1 VTLPDEKKDVAIH
14 LFEAALAAHDSALPA
29 TLQDQIWEAYLSVA
43 EWLQLPTGAD
53 QEQLTKFTKPST
65 GVEKSASSPSRAE
78 RACGP
83 RSSDSVSR
91 RSTEA

>member
-1 VTLPDEKKDVAIH
+1 VTLQDEKKEVAIH
-14 LFEAALAAHDSALPA
+14 LFEAAVAAHDSALPA

-43 EWLQLPTGAD
+43 EWLQLPTDTD
-53 QEQLTKFTKPST
+53 QKQLTKFTKQST
-65 GVEKSASSPSRAE
+65 GVEKSASRAE
-78 RACGP
+78 RTCGP